1 MGTHARWLIPR
12 IEEAGAEQLRAAL
25 GVTLP
30 AARVLIGRGYTEA
43 SRARRF
49 LQPSLEDLH
58 DPFLML
64 GMREAFER
72 LRRAIAASEKILLY
86 GDYDVDGTTSVVV
99 VKKAI
104 ELAGGEAGYY
114 IPNRL
119 KDGYGMRPEAIDQAA
134 ADGVGLI
141 VSLDTGIRAAEAVSR
156 ASSLGV
162 DVIVT
167 DHHLPDAT
175 LPPALA
181 VLNPRQ
187 PGCAYPEKE
196 LCGAGVA
203 FKLVQ
208 ALLASL
214 EWPEGKI
221 RRMTE
226 SFLKIVA
233 LATVADVVPLT
244 GENRIIVKHG
254 LGGFRSL
261 RNPGLRALLRVA
273 GFADGEVPTANQVA
287 FRIAPRLNAAG
298 RMADANDIVTLL
310 LTEDESEAS
319 ALAAR
324 LQSLNRERQ
333 EAQAD
338 IVRIILDDCLK
349 TPVTDDQPALVF
361 VGKQWHRGIV
371 GIVASR
377 LVEKFHRPVFVLSED
392 PEQGIAQGSGRSV
405 PGFHLL
411 DALEAMPDLF
421 IRFGG
426 HKQAAGLTLASD
438 RLDDF
443 RVQLSAYAAAR
454 FKPADFVT
462 EIEIDAPLDFR
473 EVDERAVADVLAL
486 DPFGC
491 GNPRPVFVACGV
503 EVAGTPVVWKDR
515 HLLVHFR
522 QNGRTLTVKAW
533 QFAERAAEFTPGAR
547 VDIALSFESDEYAL
561 SRGYPGWCAVLKDV
575 RPAADGTR
583 PA

>member
-1 MGTHARWLIPR
+1 
-12 IEEAGAEQLRAAL
+12 
-25 GVTLP
+25 
-30 AARVLIGRGYTEA
+30 
-43 SRARRF
+43 
-49 LQPSLEDLH
+49 LH

-104 ELAGGEAGYY
+104 ELAGGQAGYY

-141 VSLDTGIRAAEAVSR
+141 VSLDTGIRASEAVAR
-156 ASSLGV
+156 ARSLGV

-167 DHHLPDAT
+167 DHHLPDAE

-214 EWPEGKI
+214 DWPEGKI

-244 GENRIIVKHG
+244 GENRVIVKHG
-254 LGGFRSL
+254 LDGFRSL

-273 GFADGEVPTANQVA
+273 GFAEGEVPTANQVA

-298 RMADANDIVTLL
+298 RMADANDIVSLL
-310 LTEDESEAS
+310 LTEEESEAS
-319 ALAAR
+319 ALAER
-324 LQSLNRERQ
+324 MHSLNRERQ

-338 IVRIILDDCLK
+338 IVRIILEDCLK
-349 TPVTDDQPALVF
+349 TPVTDDQPVLVF
-361 VGKQWHRGIV
+361 AGKQWHRGIV

-411 DALEAMPDLF
+411 EALEAMPDLF
-421 IRFGG
+421 LRFGG
-426 HKQAAGLTLASD
+426 HKQAAGLTLASN

-443 RVQLSAYAAAR
+443 RAQLSAYAAAR
-454 FKPADFVT
+454 LKPADFVT
-462 EIEIDAPLDFR
+462 EIEIDATLHFS
-473 EVDERAVADVLAL
+473 EVNERAVADVLAL

-491 GNPRPVFVACGV
+491 GNPRPVFVARGV
-503 EVAGTPVVWKDR
+503 EVARAPVVWKDR
-515 HLLVHFR
+515 HLLVNFR
-522 QNGRTLTVKAW
+522 QNGKMLTVKAW
-533 QFAERAAEFTPGAR
+533 QFAERAAEFTAGAR
-547 VDIALSFESDEYAL
+547 VDIALSLESDDYAL
-561 SRGYPGWCAVLKDV
+561 SRGYPGWCAILKDV
-575 RPAADGTR
+575 RPAANGTG